1 MIRKFTPFSF
11 LPLLFSTFEFAAA
24 KPGDIAPVRITEHI
38 NNGQTLDI
46 ANYKNKVIYVD
57 FWASWCPPCK
67 LSFPSLNKLHNEL
80 YKQDFEVIAIN
91 LDEDK
96 NDALEFL
103 QHNPVKFTVA
113 YDSEGKCPS
122 GYNVMAMPTS
132 YIIDKQEIVREVHL
146 GFKEDSINKIRKTVL
161 ALLAE

>member
-1 MIRKFTPFSF
+1 MISRYIAFSF
-11 LPLLFSTFEFAAA
+11 LPFIFSTFAFAA
-24 KPGDIAPVRITEHI
+24 KPGDLAPTCITEHI
-38 NNGQTLDI
+38 ENGQTLDI

-113 YDSEGKCPS
+113 YDGKGKCPS
-122 GYNVMAMPTS
+122 GYNVMAMPSS
-132 YIIDKQEIVREVHL
+132 YIIDKQGVVREVHL
-146 GFKEDSINKIRKTVL
+146 GFNEDSINHIRKTVL
-161 ALLAE
+161 TLLAE

>member
-1 MIRKFTPFSF
+1 MYKYTLFFI
-11 LPLLFSTFEFAAA
+11 LPLLFSTLAFAA
-24 KPGDIAPVRITEHI
+24 KPGDIAPACITEHI

-46 ANYKNKVIYVD
+46 ANYKKKVNYVD

-80 YKQDFEVIAIN
+80 YKQDFEVMAIN

-96 NDALEFL
+96 NDTALEFL
-103 QHNPVKFTVA
+103 QHNPVKSTVA
-113 YDSEGKCPS
+113 YAGEGKCPS

-132 YIIDKQEIVREVHL
+132 YIIDRQGIVREVHL